1 MSRVLI
7 AAAVAVTLGAAPKL
21 AMASEE
27 GAAAGAVSGAVAG
40 AIIGGPVGAVVGAVV
55 GGVAVGVAS
64 GPGNDATVAVAPPGP
79 AGQRSAASRGTP
91 AYEPETTGSVLE
103 TTCVRDARG
112 VARCRRDVVR

>member
-7 AAAVAVTLGAAPKL
+7 AAAIALTLGAAPKL

-27 GAAAGAVSGAVAG
+27 GAAAGAVTGAVAG

-55 GGVAVGVAS
+55 GGVTVGVAS
-64 GPGNDATVAVAPPGP
+64 GPGNDAAVAEVPPGA
-79 AGQRSAASRGTP
+79 AGRRSAAGPGTP
-91 AYEPETTGSVLE
+91 AYDPETTGSVLE

-112 VARCRRDVVR
+112 IARCRREIMR